1 MIGVAVWGWA
11 LIGLVAA
18 LGLIGGVVLWRRMK
32 TVAGEETASGDSQRW
47 WFRLFKNTQ
56 IDEENPD
63 QIYIAALLEDIKDK
77 PT

>member
-32 TVAGEETASGDSQRW
+32 TVAGEAVASGDSQRW
-47 WFRLFKNTQ
+47 WFRLFRNTQ

>member
-11 LIGLVAA
+11 LIGVVVA
-18 LGLIGGVVLWRRMK
+18 LGLIGVVALWHRMK
-32 TVAGEETASGDSQRW
+32 TVAGEETAPGDSQRW
-47 WFRLFKNTQ
+47 WFRFFKNPEM
-56 IDEENPD
+56 DEENPD

>member
-1 MIGVAVWGWA
+1 MIGGAVWGWA
-11 LIGLVAA
+11 FIGLVAA
-18 LGLIGGVVLWRRMK
+18 LGLIGVVVLWQGIK
-32 TVAGEETASGDSQRW
+32 TAAEEEAASSDSQRW
-47 WFRLFKNTQ
+47 WFRLFRNTQ